1 MPLRDRTAIFGDHRR
16 KTLHRAD
23 RFPGVGYLE

>member
-1 MPLRDRTAIFGDHRR
+1 MPGDRTAIFGSHRR
-16 KTLHRAD
+16 KTPHRAN